1 MAIPPQL
8 LMAGASMLGN
18 AFGGGG
24 QAAPAPVNVFTPEM
38 AEAWFKQLGQYQ
50 NNYNAQSRTPTTGAG
65 GVTTSQGGKLSDREI
80 KQREYAKYLMS
91 KGYDQANADRMAA
104 TTKNLG
110 QDKGFLKWV
119 NKSGDATSLIGK
131 GGKVRAQTEYQPA
144 GFGVSDMSEANRD
157 AMQGLTSE
165 ALGAASGLPQMFG
178 MDLARALQ
186 SKQQLGN
193 MAQGYLGQGFTD
205 TGLLAGEQAQVDAL
219 KNKYLQDF
227 GDLYNDTMRSTAGG
241 LQSSGFAS
249 SNLAGE
255 ALQRGAYDPQSR
267 FLTDAMASLAGVESD
282 LVNQRFGRQTQN
294 LNSILNTF
302 NTLGSNQG
310 IGSVLGGIVNPEQAG
325 LFTDPQSA
333 QLQAA
338 IQQNALQN
346 AQQNQAFMNQAHS
359 QPVTVMGEQPGML
372 SNLAAGAAG
381 AAGMYGNLGMIKNMF
396 GTKTSP
402 TTNAAVTGVNNQP
415 YNFSNPEYYM
425 L

>member
-1 MAIPPQL
+1 MVIPPQL
-8 LMAGASMLGN
+8 LMAGASALGN

-24 QAAPAPVNVFTPEM
+24 AAAPQPTNVFTPEM
-38 AEAWFKQLGQYQ
+38 LQQLMKQFGQYEG
-50 NNYNAQSRTPTTGAG
+50 NYNAASRTPTVGAG
-65 GVTTSQGGKLSDREI
+65 GVSTSQGGKLSDREI

-91 KGYDQANADRMAA
+91 KGYDQANAQRLAA

-110 QDKGFLKWV
+110 QDDGFRKWV
-119 NKSGDATSLIGK
+119 NKSGEATSLKAK

-144 GFGVSDMSEANRD
+144 GFGVSGMSEANRD
-157 AMQGLTSE
+157 AMQGLTSQ

-186 SKQQLGN
+186 SRQQLGN

-205 TGLLAGEQAQVDAL
+205 SGLLESEQGQVDAL

-294 LNSILNTF
+294 LGNILNTY
-302 NTLGSNQG
+302 NTLGANQG
-310 IGSVLGGIVNPEQAG
+310 IGSVLGGIVNPQQAG
-325 LFTDPQSA
+325 LATDVESA

-338 IQQNALQN
+338 MQQSALN
-346 AQQNQAFMNQAHS
+346 NMQQNQQMKNQVYS
-359 QPVTVMGEQPGML
+359 QPVTVMGEQPGFF

-396 GTKTSP
+396 GSKGTS
-402 TTNAAVTGVNNQP
+402 V
-415 YNFSNPEYYM
+415 
-425 L
+425 

>member
-1 MAIPPQL
+1 MIIPPQL

-18 AFGGGG
+18 AFSGGGK
-24 QAAPAPVNVFTPEM
+24 AAPAPVNAFTPEM
-38 AEAWFKQLGQYQ
+38 LQQLMKQFGQYEA
-50 NNYNAQSRTPTTGAG
+50 NFNAQSRTPTQGAG
-65 GVTTSQGGKLSDREI
+65 GVTTSQGGKLSDKEI

-91 KGYDQANADRMAA
+91 KGYDQANAQRLA
-104 TTKNLG
+104 TTTKDLG
-110 QDKGFLKWV
+110 QDKGFRQWV
-119 NKSGDATSLIGK
+119 NKSGEATSLSTK
-131 GGKVRAQTEYQPA
+131 GGKVKAKTEYAPA
-144 GFGVSDMSEANRD
+144 GFNVSDMSEANRN
-157 AMQGLTSE
+157 AMQGLTGE

-186 SKQQLGN
+186 SKQQLSG
-193 MAQGYLGQGFTD
+193 MAQDYLGQGFTD
-205 TGLLAGEQAQVDAL
+205 SGLLASEQGQVDAL
-219 KNKYLQDF
+219 KNKYLKDF

-267 FLTDAMASLAGVESD
+267 FLTDAMGKLAGMESD

-294 LNSILNTF
+294 LGNILNTF

-338 IQQNALQN
+338 MQQNVMN
-346 AQQNQAFMNQAHS
+346 NMQQNQGMKNQIYS
-359 QPVTVMGEQPGML
+359 QPVTLMGEQPGFW
-372 SNLAAGAAG
+372 SNLAAGAASG
-381 AAGMYGNLGMIKNMF
+381 LGSSGGLSMLKGMLGSK
-396 GTKTSP
+396 GTS
-402 TTNAAVTGVNNQP
+402 V
-415 YNFSNPEYYM
+415 
-425 L
+425 

>member
-18 AFGGGG
+18 AFSGGG
-24 QAAPAPVNVFTPEM
+24 QAAPAPVNAFTPEM
-38 AEAWFKQLGQYQ
+38 LQQLMKQFGQYEA
-50 NNYNAQSRTPTTGAG
+50 NFNAQSRTPTQGAG

-91 KGYDQANADRMAA
+91 KGYDQANAQRLAS
-104 TTKNLG
+104 TTKDLG
-110 QDKGFLKWV
+110 QDKGFKQWV
-119 NKSGDATSLIGK
+119 NKSGEATSLSTK
-131 GGKVRAQTEYQPA
+131 GGKVKSQTEYAPA
-144 GFGVSDMSEANRD
+144 GFGVSGMSEANRD

-178 MDLARALQ
+178 MDLARSLQ
-186 SKQQLGN
+186 AKQNMGN
-193 MAQGYLGQGFTD
+193 MAQDYLGQGFTD
-205 TGLLAGEQAQVDAL
+205 TGLLASEQAQVDAL

-267 FLTDAMASLAGVESD
+267 FLTDAMASLAGVESN
-282 LVNQRFGRQTQN
+282 LINQRFGRQSQN
-294 LNSILNTF
+294 LGNILNTF
-302 NTLGSNQG
+302 NTLGANQG

-325 LFTDPQSA
+325 LATDMQSA

-338 IQQNALQN
+338 IQQSALGN
-346 AQQNQAFMNQAHS
+346 AQQNQSMKNQIYS
-359 QPVTVMGEQPGML
+359 QPVTVMGEQPGFL

-396 GTKTSP
+396 GNKGTS
-402 TTNAAVTGVNNQP
+402 V
-415 YNFSNPEYYM
+415 
-425 L
+425 